1 MILLDNNQ
9 IIIAS
14 LFQSIKYTQNM
25 DEDFIRHL
33 VLNTYR
39 MYRTKF
45 SRQYGELVICHDSSR
60 VWRKDFFPNY
70 KKNRKKQQNKSQY
83 DWNEIH
89 NVMDLIREEI
99 RTVFPYKNIG
109 IDKTEAD
116 DVIAVICKHYHTTE
130 KIVIVSSDKDFQQLQ
145 IYPNI
150 KQYSP
155 IKKKFLECEN
165 PKNFLLEHI
174 LRGDSSDGVPNIL
187 SDDDVHIN
195 EDKRQKRL
203 TKNKIESLYE
213 EVKSGSISE
222 RPNWERNKTL
232 IDLSCIPSEYE
243 EKILEAY
250 NTQETKGR
258 ENLLNYFIDKRL
270 KNLMEHIGEF

>member
-14 LFQSIKYTQNM
+14 LFQSIKYTQHM

-45 SRQYGELVICHDSSR
+45 SAQYGELVICHDSSR

-70 KKNRKKQQNKSQY
+70 KKNRKKQQNKSPY

-130 KIVIVSSDKDFQQLQ
+130 KILIVSSDKDFNQL
-145 IYPNI
+145 Y
-150 KQYSP
+150 K
-155 IKKKFLECEN
+155 
-165 PKNFLLEHI
+165 
-174 LRGDSSDGVPNIL
+174 
-187 SDDDVHIN
+187 
-195 EDKRQKRL
+195 
-203 TKNKIESLYE
+203 
-213 EVKSGSISE
+213 
-222 RPNWERNKTL
+222 
-232 IDLSCIPSEYE
+232 
-243 EKILEAY
+243 
-250 NTQETKGR
+250 
-258 ENLLNYFIDKRL
+258 YFITIFATTAL
-270 KNLMEHIGEF
+270 